1 MSAKHLALCVC
12 SIAWLAC
19 SAQAAETNLVRN
31 GNFADGTAGWSD
43 TGVNDDKEV
52 TVVDVQ
58 GKKALLL
65 KRKKEGV
72 AVNAVQYN
80 LKFKPQTL
88 YKLSVTGWGKAA
100 AAVSLRPKNEKD
112 DQFFELCKSWATST
126 APLDIS
132 GTPVTNVLLLDSGL
146 KSDSAFL
153 NVRLGDGGP
162 GEYYVSSVSLT
173 EIASTKPEEK
183 EIVIAHLGDSITIT
197 SYLPFGKRVDGLLN
211 NMCEIAFPG
220 KRIRNVNLGVD
231 GEFIKGLLDSGRY
244 DRAIKAQYS
253 KFDVVIIRYGAN
265 DRKQYSLDEFHKLL
279 GVLCDKLQQDYPGVT
294 IVMGTGPYIHKSD
307 SANKTE
313 YGPFW
318 QAARDFAKERKYALV
333 DIYAR
338 FEKEASE
345 ATAVKPGD
353 AHPSELGVKLVAD
366 EEFKILQPILKEKLK
381 QTQP

>member
-1 MSAKHLALCVC
+1 MSAKRLALCIC
-12 SIAWLAC
+12 SIACIAWFAR
-19 SAQAAETNLVRN
+19 AAETELLKN
-31 GNFADGTAGWSD
+31 GTFADGTAGWSE

-52 TVVDVQ
+52 TITDVQ
-58 GKKALLL
+58 GKKVLLL

-72 AVNAVQYN
+72 AVNAIQYN
-80 LKFKPQTL
+80 LKLKPQTL
-88 YKLSVTGWGKAA
+88 YVLSVSGWGKSP
-100 AAVSLRPKNEKD
+100 AVISLRPKSSQD
-112 DQFFELCKSWATST
+112 DQYFELCKSWATSS

-132 GTPVTNVLLLDSGL
+132 EDLVTNALYFDSGL
-146 KSDSAFL
+146 RADNAFL
-153 NVRLGDGGP
+153 NIRLADGGP
-162 GEYYVSSVSLT
+162 GEYYISNVSLK
-173 EIASTKPEEK
+173 EIRSTKPEEK
-183 EIVIAHLGDSITIT
+183 EVVIGHLGDSITIT

-211 NMCEIAFPG
+211 TMCLNLFPD

-253 KFDVVIIRYGAN
+253 KFDVVVIRYGAN
-265 DRKQYSLDEFHKLL
+265 DRKQYSLDEFKKLL
-279 GVLCDKLQQDYPGVT
+279 GTLCDRLEKDYPGVT

-318 QAARDFAKERKYALV
+318 QAGRDFAKERKYALV
-333 DIYAR
+333 DVYAR

-353 AHPSELGVKLVAD
+353 AHPSVLGVNLTAD
-366 EEFKILQPILKEKLK
+366 EEFKILQPIIIEKLRK
-381 QTQP
+381 